1 MSTVSGALRTE
12 QTHDG
17 GTRTIAGIV
26 NSFKTLEDEDFLVRR
41 PFLRGRT
48 ERDPLEEARKRVR
61 AQRRVSAQIPTL
73 GEPGE
78 ARRDGETTLPEDPKL
93 VNS

>member
-12 QTHDG
+12 QTRGG

-26 NSFKTLEDEDFLVRR
+26 KSFKTLEGEDFLVPR

-48 ERDPLEEARKRVR
+48 ERDPVEEARKRVR
-61 AQRRVSAQIPTL
+61 AQRRVSARIPTL
-73 GEPGE
+73 GKPGE
-78 ARRDGETTLPEDPKL
+78 ARRDGETTLPGDPKL